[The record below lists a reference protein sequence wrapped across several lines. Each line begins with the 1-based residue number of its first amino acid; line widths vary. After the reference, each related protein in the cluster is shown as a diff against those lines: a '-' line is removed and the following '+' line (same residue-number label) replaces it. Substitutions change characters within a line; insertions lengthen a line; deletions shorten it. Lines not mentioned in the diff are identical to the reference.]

1 MPDLN
6 GCHLKNCGFAT
17 CTFKATCSWKRG
29 RLNSTRTVSRNVQQ
43 VKERPNK
50 ARGSRSNG
58 LQRALN
64 GPSSL
69 SALWVSVCLCVKYHR
84 RKHTGTMTHFW
95 LLTHQMWM
103 CHQEQKHAP
112 CCCLWASAWWC
123 SDAMIGE
130 WWPLWTYNLFSDGVD
145 SSPYV
150 TLGLA
155 ILAPTSFS
163 GHKIIG
169 KSAASLCNV
178 ANGHLF

>member
-1 MPDLN
+1 MCSRLKRDRTKREEADQTDSSELWTA
-6 GCHLKNCGFAT
+6 HLLSLHCE
-17 CTFKATCSWKRG
+17 CR
-29 RLNSTRTVSRNVQQ
+29 VI
-43 VKERPNK
+43 
-50 ARGSRSNG
+50 
-58 LQRALN
+58 AL
-64 GPSSL
+64 L
-69 SALWVSVCLCVKYHR
+69 VCLCVKYHR